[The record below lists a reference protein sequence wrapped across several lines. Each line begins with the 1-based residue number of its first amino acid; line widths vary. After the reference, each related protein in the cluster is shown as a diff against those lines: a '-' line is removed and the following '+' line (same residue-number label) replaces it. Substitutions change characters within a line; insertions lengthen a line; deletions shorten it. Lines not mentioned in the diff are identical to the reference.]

1 MASVP
6 PTAATRCPFMRRIL
20 GRGLGLLVAL
30 ALHAESAAISP
41 RFSAVVLAEWCI
53 PAKRY
58 LTHKRHAAIGIRSG
72 GRPTSMLIP
81 RLGP

>member
-20 GRGLGLLVAL
+20 GRGLRLLVAL
-30 ALHAESAAISP
+30 ALHSESAAISP

-53 PAKRY
+53 PCKAVPNPQ
-58 LTHKRHAAIGIRSG
+58 APRSDSG
-72 GRPTSMLIP
+72 SGREGDQPVC
-81 RLGP
+81 